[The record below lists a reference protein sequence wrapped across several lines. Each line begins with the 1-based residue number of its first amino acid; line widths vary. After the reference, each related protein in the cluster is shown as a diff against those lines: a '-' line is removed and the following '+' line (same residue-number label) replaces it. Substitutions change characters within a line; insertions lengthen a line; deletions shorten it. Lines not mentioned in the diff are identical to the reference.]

1 MKYTIKKIEKQLT
14 EVPNSKR
21 RRLLWGLP
29 TIVTA
34 IALLFLFNFLEK
46 QFSFHERTLLLCA
59 VGAASTVL
67 AMLLYRFRE
76 AHRILPHLT
85 REASTLA
92 VISFLYLMNEG
103 RMYLYPGESFPFLGW
118 TLALAF
124 AIAAVVTAVCKKGEV
139 KRIHAVLAFL
149 GTFLCIVILF
159 NPIPM
164 HLNYLLGT
172 EEPSTYQIVIVAQ
185 DHINHR
191 KGMDEYRFIFELDGE
206 ERRINVPSHVYREH
220 QIGDTY
226 AIYSYNGAFGKPFYV
241 GKH

>member
-1 MKYTIKKIEKQLT
+1 MKYSIKKIEKQPT

-34 IALLFLFNFLEK
+34 IALLFLFSFLEK

-67 AMLLYRFRE
+67 ALLLYRFRE
-76 AHRILPHLT
+76 AHRILPHLA
-85 REASTLA
+85 REATVPA
-92 VISFLYLMNEG
+92 VISFLYLMDEG

-118 TLALAF
+118 TLAFAF
-124 AIAAVVTAVCKKGEV
+124 AIAAVVTTVYKKDEV
-139 KRIHAVLAFL
+139 KLFHTVLSFL
-149 GTFLCIVILF
+149 GAILCIVILF

-164 HLNYLLGT
+164 HLNYLLDT
-172 EEPSTYQIVIVAQ
+172 EEPSTYEIVIVEK
-185 DHINHR
+185 DRINHM
-191 KGMDEYRFIFELDGE
+191 KGMDEYRFIFELNGE
-206 ERRINVPSHVYREH
+206 ERRINVPSYVYREH
-220 QIGDTY
+220 KIGDTY
-226 AIYSYNGAFGKPFYV
+226 EIYSYNGAFGKPFYV